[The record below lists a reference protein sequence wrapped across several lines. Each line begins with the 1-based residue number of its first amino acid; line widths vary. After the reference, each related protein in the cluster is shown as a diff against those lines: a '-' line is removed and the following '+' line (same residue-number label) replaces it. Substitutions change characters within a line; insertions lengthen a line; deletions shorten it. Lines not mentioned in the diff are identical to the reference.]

1 MCFNCIEMLF
11 NVVFHFPFAVLG
23 KWQRSGKEVGCH
35 QRGLELLEESE
46 IFPQQPT

>member
-23 KWQRSGKEVGCH
+23 KWQHSGKEVELSLEGS
-35 QRGLELLEESE
+35 GLFGESE
-46 IFPQQPT
+46 VFPQQQT